1 MAEEKKHHDH
11 PHGHKHGHHGH
22 GQPQHHKSGKALHKD
37 WRSWLVVALM
47 LAAMLAYVLSMD
59 ESLQPGGG
67 ADAPMPAEA
76 AE

>member
-1 MAEEKKHHDH
+1 MTEHDKHHDH

-22 GQPQHHKSGKALHKD
+22 GQVQHHKSSKALHKD
-37 WRSWLVVALM
+37 WRSWLVVGLM
-47 LAAMLAYVLSMD
+47 LAAMWAYVLSMD

-67 ADAPMPAEA
+67 EVAPMPAEA